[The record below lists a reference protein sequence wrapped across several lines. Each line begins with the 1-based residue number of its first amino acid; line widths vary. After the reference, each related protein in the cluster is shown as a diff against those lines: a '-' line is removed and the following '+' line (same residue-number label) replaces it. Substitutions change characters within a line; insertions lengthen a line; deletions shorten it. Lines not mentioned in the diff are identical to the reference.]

1 MAKLGVTLKPIT
13 LSWKAAVD
21 RALGCCN
28 IDDHHQRP
36 PDPAPH
42 EFESDKSNLKH
53 SLRRLH
59 HHLTHNHH
67 NHRCTASSSNSP
79 TMDPKLWSNLPIHLL
94 ERILA
99 LLPVPSLLRLRSVSK
114 QFNELLQSPTLF
126 ATVVST
132 RRHSSSQQP
141 WYLFRGEG
149 RECVAFNPELDSWCK
164 LPLGFLPSSK
174 ARVVAAAAGLLCLRH
189 RDDKMFVCNPLSK
202 AWVELPPKRHL
213 WRYPIVGGHIKTH
226 RHFFLLPRLPH
237 ANFVDVHASFVHCW
251 YVGVIRFV
259 FHVLQL
265 LPIRFTEQNLC
276 CIGKST
282 MKYQQKWD

>member
-1 MAKLGVTLKPIT
+1 
-13 LSWKAAVD
+13 
-21 RALGCCN
+21 
-28 IDDHHQRP
+28 
-36 PDPAPH
+36 
-42 EFESDKSNLKH
+42 
-53 SLRRLH
+53 
-59 HHLTHNHH
+59 
-67 NHRCTASSSNSP
+67 
-79 TMDPKLWSNLPIHLL
+79 MDPKLWSNLPVHLL

-126 ATVVST
+126 ATILST

-213 WRYPIVGGHIKTH
+213 WRYPIVGGQIEHIATFS
-226 RHFFLLPRLPH
+226 HFSLLPRLPH
-237 ANFVDVHASFVHCW
+237 ANFVDVHATFVRLW

-265 LPIRFTEQNLC
+265 LPIRFTEAKLVLHWQIYNEVPTK
-276 CIGKST
+276 IGPKIGLDPPCLWSS
-282 MKYQQKWD
+282 